1 MLDMDRY
8 TSHEIRPHPRETMNR
23 GLRTDVALRPWSN
36 QDLPLLERLR
46 SAPAMNEHLGGPE
59 TPGKIRERHERYRA
73 MADTGEGR
81 MFVIVIGPPAEPVG
95 SVGYREREWEGKPV
109 WEMGWNVLPEFQG
122 RGIATR
128 AVATA
133 IERARAERKHRFVH
147 AFPSVDNLP
156 SNAVCR
162 KVGFTLVGEVDF
174 EYPPGIFMRSN
185 DWSFDLS
192 VGADASSASS

>member
-1 MLDMDRY
+1 MLDMDRV
-8 TSHEIRPHPRETMNR
+8 TNHEIRPHPRGTKNR
-23 GLRTDVALRPWSN
+23 GHRTDVALRPWSN

-46 SAPAMNEHLGGPE
+46 GDTVMNEHLGGPE
-59 TPGKIRERHERYRA
+59 TPGKIRERHERYCA

-81 MFVIVIGPPAEPVG
+81 MFVIVVGPSAEPVG
-95 SVGYREREWEGKPV
+95 SVGYRERKWQGKPV
-109 WEMGWNVLPEFQG
+109 WEMGWSVLPEFQG

-128 AVATA
+128 AVAAA
-133 IERARAERKHRFVH
+133 IERARAERKRRFVH

-162 KVGFTLVGEVDF
+162 KVGFRLLGKVAF
-174 EYPPGIFMRSN
+174 EYPPSSFMRSN